1 MAWWR
6 ELERKRGSRTFTAYK
21 VWWRSPDGKTHSKT
35 FHKARERDRF
45 IRQVETRKDEGTYTD
60 PSAGR
65 ILFGDFFTHFM
76 ATATHLKPSSATYYR
91 GLAQRHI
98 LPAFGRQALN
108 TITVA
113 DVRAFL
119 AELQH
124 RTGSPTVR
132 AVHRLLRR
140 ALSVAQE
147 EGRLGLNPAARAKV
161 PQENN
166 REPRFLTAQE
176 VAAIVDEAPYRYRAL
191 LLLLAYGGL
200 RVGEAVGLRVSDL
213 DLLRGRVNVS
223 GALVEI
229 EGKLVAG
236 TTKTGRKRSVALP
249 PFLRDEIGQHLAAF
263 VKPNKPTSLVFPA
276 HLGGAIR
283 PSFLRKKIFYPAARR
298 AGIEPLPRLHD
309 LRHTSV
315 ALAISAGAH
324 PKAIQEMLGHSSITV
339 TLDRYGHL
347 FDTLQEQT
355 ADALDAIYRR
365 ANPTVAEVRELG

>member
-21 VWWRSPDGKTHSKT
+21 VWWRDPAGKTHSKT

-45 IRQVETRKDEGTYTD
+45 IRQIETRKDEGNYVD

-76 ATATHLKPSSATYYR
+76 KTATHLKPSSATYYK
-91 GLAQRHI
+91 GLAHRHL
-98 LPAFGRQALN
+98 LPAFGTRPLN
-108 TITVA
+108 SITVA

-132 AVHRLLRR
+132 SVHRLLRR

-166 REPRFLTAQE
+166 REPRFLTAGE

-200 RVGEAVGLRVSDL
+200 RVGEAVALRVQDL
-213 DLLRGRVNVS
+213 DLLHRRVTVS

-249 PFLRDEIGQHLAAF
+249 PFLQGELAAHIAAF

-276 HLGGAIR
+276 QLGGPIR
-283 PSFLRKKIFYPAARR
+283 PSFLRKKIFYPAAKR

-347 FDTLQEQT
+347 FDSLQEQT
-355 ADALDAIYRR
+355 ASALDAIYRE
-365 ANPTVAEVRELG
+365 AKPSVAEVRRLT